1 MHARRW
7 RCVPALYKCRWY
19 KKESAPEPMRAVLQG
34 RQDSLA
40 LIPGSWAS
48 VTAEQFFLY

>member
-7 RCVPALYKCRWY
+7 RCIPALHRCRWY
-19 KKESAPEPMRAVLQG
+19 KTHSALEPMRAVLQG